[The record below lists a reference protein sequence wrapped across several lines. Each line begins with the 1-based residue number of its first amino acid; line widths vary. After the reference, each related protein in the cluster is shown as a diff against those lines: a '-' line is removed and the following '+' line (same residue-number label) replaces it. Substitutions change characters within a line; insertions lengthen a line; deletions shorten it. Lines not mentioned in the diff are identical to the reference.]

1 MYNITYMDQ
10 DTGGLSSS
18 ERQRRTAAEIARRR
32 VLAAYS
38 STVQNLKNLPTDNRS
53 AEINSA
59 NPNRSTSSYLQS
71 HGKTIDRPASAY
83 TAQLSYADQNTSQN
97 YNNSQ
102 SYPNNQNYSSY
113 QNPAT
118 QNNYTSSAPTSATPG
133 TFKDTPI
140 NTATTNEEWKKYHSA
155 WQDYYKNYYNDYYS
169 KAAQTYLATEKM
181 KNERAAN
188 GELRKARNLRRAIP
202 AVIVILIILTGLF
215 LQYNRLIFAPIM
227 AYIVPD
233 GGESNSITAV
243 DPTVSQNVSPD
254 PRLIIPKLNIDVPV
268 AFSIH
273 PDDVM
278 EAMNHGVA
286 QFSIPGANALP
297 GQIGNLVISGHSAG
311 DIYSNNQYK
320 FIFSGLERL
329 VPGDLIYVNYESTR
343 YTYQVIGDQTVEPTD
358 VAALIYDTDKPVLTL
373 ITCTPL
379 GTSRYRLLVSAEQ
392 ISPSYNDATVAE
404 DNDASAPTDTTM
416 PANSPSFFES
426 IFGGGN

>member
-1 MYNITYMDQ
+1 MYNILYMDQ

-38 STVQNLKNLPTDNRS
+38 STVQNLRKIPAS
-53 AEINSA
+53 
-59 NPNRSTSSYLQS
+59 PNRYEQNHSQNSNYLQQS
-71 HGKTIDRPASAY
+71 HGNEPGYFNQQSTPSQASNY
-83 TAQLSYADQNTSQN
+83 YAAQN
-97 YNNSQ
+97 YNSST
-102 SYPNNQNYSSY
+102 SYANQPYDPN
-113 QNPAT
+113 
-118 QNNYTSSAPTSATPG
+118 PTTTG
-133 TFKDTPI
+133 NFKDAPI
-140 NTATTNEEWKKYHSA
+140 NTTTTNEEWKKYHSA
-155 WQDYYKNYYNDYYS
+155 WQDYYKNYYSDYYS

-181 KNERAAN
+181 KNERAAS
-188 GELRKARNLRRAIP
+188 GKLRKARNLRRAIP
-202 AVIVILIILTGLF
+202 ALIVLFIILTGLF

-233 GGESNSITAV
+233 GGESNSLTAV
-243 DPTVSQNVSPD
+243 DPTISQNVSPE

-329 VPGDLIYVNYESTR
+329 IPGDLIYVNYESIR
-343 YTYQVIGDQTVEPTD
+343 YTYQVTGDKTVEPTD
-358 VAALIYDTDKPVLTL
+358 VAALIYDTDKPILTL

-392 ISPSYNDATVAE
+392 ISPSYNNAMIAD
-404 DNDASAPTDTTM
+404 DGNDAPTPADTAM

-426 IFGGGN
+426 IFGN